1 MNRPPNTVSRRTML
15 KTFALSAAALGA
27 GCTPVR
33 FLLRTTSADLAEDPR
48 RIDEVLKGFVD
59 AVVPGCDPDHAGAIR
74 ALGDPRLPFA
84 RYRSL
89 LASDLCKRAGELCG
103 SRHFEQLPRLERT
116 KVIADGLSADRLTQK
131 LYTGAVFLTQ
141 VALLAGIYDD
151 QAGAPLMNFDGAYQ
165 FRGLAAVSYPN
176 PERFLPSA
184 LTATGNYH

>member
-1 MNRPPNTVSRRTML
+1 MNRPPVAVSRRAML
-15 KTFALSAAALGA
+15 KTLALSAAALGT

-33 FLLRTTSADLAEDPR
+33 FLLRTTNTDLAEDPR

-74 ALGDPRLPFA
+74 ALGDPQLPFA
-84 RYRSL
+84 RYRSF
-89 LASDLCKRAGELCG
+89 LASDLCPRAGELCG
-103 SRHFEQLPRLERT
+103 QRYFEQLPRSERAR
-116 KVIADGLSADRLTQK
+116 VIADGLSADRLTRK

-141 VALLAGIYDD
+141 VSLLAGIYDD
-151 QAGAPLMNFDGAYQ
+151 QAGAPLINFDGGYQ
-165 FRGLAAVSYPN
+165 FRGLSAVSYPN

>member
-1 MNRPPNTVSRRTML
+1 VG
-15 KTFALSAAALGA
+15 SAVGS
-27 GCTPVR
+27 GVGEGISVG
-33 FLLRTTSADLAEDPR
+33 SA
-48 RIDEVLKGFVD
+48 VGV
-59 AVVPGCDPDHAGAIR
+59 
-74 ALGDPRLPFA
+74 
-84 RYRSL
+84 
-89 LASDLCKRAGELCG
+89 
-103 SRHFEQLPRLERT
+103 
-116 KVIADGLSADRLTQK
+116 ADGLSADRLTQK